1 MTLKETDLVNKA
13 KILIESLP
21 YIQQFSGKTVVIKY
35 GGAAMTNDSLKHS
48 VMKDIVLMK
57 YIGIQPVVIHGGGPK
72 ISQMMKRMGKESKF
86 VQGLR
91 VTDHETVEIAE
102 MVLAGSINKEIV
114 QLINQHG
121 GHAVG
126 LCGKDASLVQAKKY
140 SPTLLSEEGIA
151 KQIDIGY
158 VGEVVRVNPDL
169 LHTLKSADYIPVI
182 APNGIGNDGN
192 AYNINA
198 DTVAGEVAA
207 ALVAEKL
214 ILLTDTRG
222 LLSDPTD
229 ESTLFSTLD
238 TDQIDDYIQ
247 KGIIGSGMLP
257 KVFACTIALSAGVRK
272 THIIDGRMK
281 HALLLEMFTSQGIGT
296 EILRSTDSED

>member
-169 LHTLKSADYIPVI
+169 LHTLKSAGYIPVI

-296 EILRSTDSED
+296 EILKATDSED